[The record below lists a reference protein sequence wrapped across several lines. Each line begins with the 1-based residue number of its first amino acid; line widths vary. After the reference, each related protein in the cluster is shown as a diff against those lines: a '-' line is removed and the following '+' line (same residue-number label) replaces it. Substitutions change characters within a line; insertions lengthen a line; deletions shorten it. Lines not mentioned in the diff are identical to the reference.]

1 MSELTDAL
9 DYVNGVYGS
18 VNGIS
23 VPPITENMTVA
34 EYLAI
39 MESLQMQAL
48 KLVTDAIE
56 ATQAASQ
63 YADVSVQLSL
73 LFGLREQLVGLYG
86 DITAFFVG
94 TADNLTLNQAWEQQT
109 ANPPPDDGIP
119 PETLP
124 ADDAI
129 VLYGDTPMLLRAS
142 DPSVPI
148 GAAYTGPPSGLIV
161 TSPEISIASNQ
172 NWSIGTV
179 TGTGVGEAL
188 QIIKDGAV
196 SGLKGMLGEV
206 ISNSGNQ
213 YAGYSVQ
220 AWEAYDLGVMI
231 SGKAYK
237 SIDFITSGLEV
248 LAGNK
253 PLSEWN
259 EEHNAFMRQTENE
272 FDTLAK
278 STIVSKI
285 PVVGWVLSPVV
296 DAYMKMSYK
305 LQNTNS
311 FTISVT
317 SDSTIAGGAKGGV
330 FLGGAQNDYILVG
343 SGDALAAGGNGNDTF
358 TPGIGKQYLL
368 GDSGIDTAVYT
379 TAHTSHALIKASS
392 GYTVSGL
399 QGTQTLVDVERLK
412 FSDTNL
418 ALDLNGNAGITAK
431 ILGAVFGVSSV
442 ANKEYVGI
450 GLNLLDGGMSYEH
463 LMQLAINARLGAN
476 AANEE
481 VVELLYTNV
490 VGTPPGV
497 ADLAYYK
504 DMLDQGVFTQASLG
518 VIAAETS
525 LNQGNVDLVGLSST
539 GIEFI

>member
-9 DYVNGVYGS
+9 DYVNGIYGS
-18 VNGIS
+18 VDGIS

-48 KLVTDAIE
+48 QVVTEAIE
-56 ATQAASQ
+56 ATQVAGQ
-63 YADVSVQLSL
+63 YTDVSVQLSL
-73 LFGLREQLVGLYG
+73 LFGLRAQLVGLYS
-86 DITAFFVG
+86 DVYSFFAG
-94 TADNLTLNQAWEQQT
+94 TADSLTLNQVWDQQVI
-109 ANPPPDDGIP
+109 NPQPDDVIP

-188 QIIKDGAV
+188 QVIKDGAV

-206 ISNSGNQ
+206 ISNSGNL
-213 YAGYSVQ
+213 YAGYSFQ

-231 SGKAYK
+231 SGKVDK

-253 PLSEWN
+253 SLAEWN
-259 EEHNAFMRQTENE
+259 EEHNAFMGQTENE
-272 FDTLAK
+272 FDALAK

-317 SDSTIAGGAKGGV
+317 SDSTISGGAKGGV
-330 FLGGAQNDYILVG
+330 FLGGDQNDYILVG
-343 SGDALAAGGNGNDTF
+343 NGDALATGGNGNDTF
-358 TPGIGKQYLL
+358 TPGIGEQYLL
-368 GDSGIDTAVYT
+368 GDTGIDTAVYT
-379 TAHTSHALIKASS
+379 TARTSHTLIKASS

-399 QGTQTLVDVERLK
+399 QGTQTLVDVERLS

-418 ALDLNGNAGITAK
+418 ALDLSGNAGTIAK
-431 ILGAVFGVSSV
+431 ILGAVFGAPSV

-450 GLNLLDGGMSYEH
+450 GLDLLDGGVSYEQ

-476 AANEE
+476 ATNAE
-481 VVELLYTNV
+481 VVGLLYTNV
-490 VGTPPGV
+490 VGESPRV

-504 DMLDQGVFTQASLG
+504 DMLDQGVVTQAFLG
-518 VIAAETS
+518 VMAAETS
-525 LNQGNVDLVGLSST
+525 LNQGNIDLVGLSST
-539 GIEFI
+539 GIQFI